1 MSEERGYGYSGWNEW
16 IWIIF
21 IIIIIFLLFPGIFGG
36 YGYKE

>member
-36 YGYKE
+36 CGYKD